1 MDVLQVIPSLAT
13 GGAEVFVVSMC
24 NSLVKMGHDVTLL
37 TFFPRKEGEFLYERL
52 DGRVKLV
59 TIGKREG
66 FDPKLSMRIRRFI
79 KRNGFEVAHFHLN
92 AIIYALMPAMT
103 YRRCRYVATVHNDAK
118 KEASGIHRQIRRF
131 LFGNRLMAPVTISEE
146 SQRSFTELYHTDSAL
161 IYNGVSIDYPK
172 SSKPD
177 TLSRFKLTQ
186 NTKVFSLVASVG
198 EVKNQLNAAKAF
210 NSLAKEGYDV
220 ALVLVGRFSDTDYC
234 KQVKVEASD
243 HVIVYGP
250 HANPLEL
257 LKESDFFM
265 LVSQYEGMP
274 ISLLE
279 AFGTGVV
286 PVVTP
291 VGGCK
296 NLVREGENGIV
307 CRSCEIDDIKS
318 AVKKALDLKDEEKH
332 RMIERLKMAFDAFSI
347 EKCTEAY
354 LKLYADKR

>member
-1 MDVLQVIPSLAT
+1 M
-13 GGAEVFVVSMC
+13 FVVSMC
-24 NSLVKMGHDVTLL
+24 NSLVKMRHDVTLL
-37 TFFPRKEGEFLYERL
+37 TFYPRKEGEFLYERL
-52 DGRVKLV
+52 DTRVKIV
-59 TIGKREG
+59 NIGKKSG
-66 FDPKLSMRIRRFI
+66 VDPTLSFRIRRFI
-79 KRNGFEVAHFHLN
+79 KRNGFDVAHFHVH
-92 AIIYALMPAMT
+92 AITYALIPAIT
-103 YRRCRYVATVHNDAK
+103 YRGCRYIATIHSAAE
-118 KEASGIHRQIRRF
+118 KEASGLHRRVRQF
-131 LFGNRLMAPVTISEE
+131 LFGKHLMMPVTISEE
-146 SQRSFTELYHTDSAL
+146 SQRSFAELYHIDSAL
-161 IYNGVSIDYPK
+161 IYNGVATNYP
-172 SSKPD
+172 SSGESD
-177 TLSRFKLTQ
+177 TINRFRLSDA
-186 NTKVFSLVASVG
+186 TKVFTLVASVG

-220 ALVLVGRFSDTDYC
+220 ALVLVGRISDTDYC

-318 AVKKALDLKDEEKH
+318 AVKKALDLKDEEKQ

>member
-1 MDVLQVIPSLAT
+1 M
-13 GGAEVFVVSMC
+13 FVVSLC
-24 NSLVKMGHDVTLL
+24 NSIVKMGHDVTLL
-37 TFFPRKEGEFLYERL
+37 TFYPRQKGEFLYERL
-52 DGRVKLV
+52 DTRVEIV
-59 TIGKREG
+59 TIGKKFG
-66 FDPKLSMRIRRFI
+66 VDPTLSLRIRKFI
-79 KRNGFEVAHFHLN
+79 KRNGFDVAHFHVN
-92 AIIYALMPAMT
+92 AIAYALIPATT
-103 YRRCRYVATVHNDAK
+103 YPGCRYIATIHSDAE
-118 KEASGIHRQIRRF
+118 KEASGLHRLVRKF
-131 LFGNRLMAPVTISEE
+131 LFGKRLMVPVTISKE
-146 SQRSFTELYHTDSAL
+146 SQRSFADLYHLDSEL
-161 IYNGVSIDYPK
+161 IFNGVATDFP
-172 SSKPD
+172 SSGEPD

-220 ALVLVGRFSDTDYC
+220 ALVLVGRISDTDYC

>member
-1 MDVLQVIPSLAT
+1 MRILQIIPSLAT

-24 NSLVKMGHDVTLL
+24 NSLAKMGHDVTLL
-37 TFFPRKEGEFLYERL
+37 TFYPRKEGEFLYERL
-52 DGRVKLV
+52 DKRVRLV
-59 TIGKREG
+59 TICKRNG
-66 FDPKLSMRIRRFI
+66 IDLALSLRIRSFI
-79 KRNGFEVAHFHLN
+79 KRNGFDVAHFHVH
-92 AIIYALMPAMT
+92 AITYALISATT
-103 YRRCRYVATVHNDAK
+103 YRGCRYIATIHSAAE
-118 KEASGIHRQIRRF
+118 KEASGMHRRVRHF
-131 LFGNRLMAPVTISEE
+131 LFGKRLMEPVTISEE
-146 SQRSFTELYHTDSAL
+146 SQRSFAELYRLDSEL
-161 IYNGVSIDYPK
+161 IYNGVATDYQ
-172 SSKPD
+172 SSGETD
-177 TLSRFKLTQ
+177 TINRFRLSDA
-186 NTKVFSLVASVG
+186 TKVFALVASVG

-210 NSLAKEGYDV
+210 NSLASEGYDAV
-220 ALVLVGRFSDTDYC
+220 LVLVGRVGDTDYC
-234 KQVKVEASD
+234 RQVKAEASD
-243 HVIVYGP
+243 NVIVYGP

-257 LKESDFFM
+257 LRDSDFFM